1 MLTSA
6 TTSDKEF
13 GRNPIGP
20 KGCGGT
26 APLLLSRKSEPS
38 RSQRLL
44 GYLENEPLE
53 YTTLPPTMVM
63 ITSSSEIWSSGTVM

>member
-1 MLTSA
+1 VLTSA

-26 APLLLSRKSEPS
+26 APLPLSLLLANAQTLTRRRFAEIGAIALATIAMLFRKRATRVRTFPI
-38 RSQRLL
+38 Q
-44 GYLENEPLE
+44 
-53 YTTLPPTMVM
+53 
-63 ITSSSEIWSSGTVM
+63 